1 MTNGR
6 FLIVNADDFGL
17 CAEITTGIIK
27 AHTEGI
33 VTAVSV
39 VANGRYFKEGMAL
52 LKNTG
57 LDAGVH
63 LTLVGEEK
71 PLSGPIDGLVDEEGY
86 FLASYRETAAR
97 IVSGRFDGA
106 ALEKELFG
114 QVGLIRDYGINPT
127 HLDSHQHLHL
137 LPSVRKITCEI
148 AKKFNIKWIR
158 LPSSGSAGL
167 QDMGVNLLSRALRS
181 GAKQQKLRFTDHFL
195 GFQERG
201 KMNEEK
207 LSLILQRLKPGLAEM
222 MVHPGYD
229 ASGKYDW
236 DYHWEDEIKALTSE
250 KIKKIIK
257 EQGITLTTF
266 KEM

>member
-1 MTNGR
+1 MNR

-33 VTAVSV
+33 VTAVSI
-39 VANGRYFKEGMAL
+39 VANGRYFKEGIAL

-63 LTLVGEEK
+63 LTLVGAEK
-71 PLSGPIDGLVDEEGY
+71 PISGPINGLVDDKGY
-86 FLASYRETAAR
+86 FLASYLEVAAR
-97 IVSGRFDGA
+97 IVSGRFDRA
-106 ALEKELFG
+106 ALTKELFG

-137 LPSVRKITCEI
+137 LPAVRNIAYEI
-148 AKKFNIKWIR
+148 AKKFSIKWIR
-158 LPSSGSAGL
+158 LPSSIPTGL
-167 QDMGVNLLSRALRS
+167 QEIGVNLLSRALKS
-181 GAKQQKLRFTDHFL
+181 GAKHQKLRFADSFL
-195 GFQERG
+195 GFPERG
-201 KMNEEK
+201 RMDEER

-236 DYHWEDEIKALTSE
+236 DYCWEDEIKALTSE

-257 EQGITLTTF
+257 EQRITLTNF
-266 KEM
+266 KESE

>member
-1 MTNGR
+1 MTNK

-33 VTAVSV
+33 VTAASI
-39 VANGRYFKEGMAL
+39 VANGRYFKEGIAL

-71 PLSGPIDGLVDEEGY
+71 PLSGPINGLVDEEGY

-97 IVSGRFDGA
+97 IVSGRFDNA
-106 ALEKELFG
+106 ALKKELFD
-114 QVGLIRDYGINPT
+114 QVGRIRDCGINPT

-137 LPSVRKITCEI
+137 LPAVRKIACEI
-148 AKKFNIKWIR
+148 AKKFNIRWIR
-158 LPSSGSAGL
+158 LPSANIVGV
-167 QDMGVNLLSRALRS
+167 QEVGVNLLSRALKS
-181 GAKQQKLRFTDHFL
+181 EAKKQKLSFADAFL
-195 GFQERG
+195 GFRERG
-201 KMNEEK
+201 NMNEER
-207 LSLILQRLKPGLAEM
+207 LSLLLQRLKPGLTEL

-229 ASGKYDW
+229 ASGKYGW
-236 DYHWEDEIKALTSE
+236 DYHWEDEFQALTSE
-250 KIKKIIK
+250 RIKNIIK
-257 EQGITLTTF
+257 EQGITLTNF
-266 KEM
+266 GKM